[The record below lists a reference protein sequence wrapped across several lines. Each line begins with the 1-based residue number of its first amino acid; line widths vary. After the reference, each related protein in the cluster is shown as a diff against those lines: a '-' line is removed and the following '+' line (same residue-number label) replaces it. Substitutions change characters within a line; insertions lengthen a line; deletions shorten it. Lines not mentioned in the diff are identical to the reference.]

1 MSSVFAPVTSSI
13 SPLTNYE
20 TSAINFARLVQRQ
33 VKQIGRSDPLT
44 ALQYIYL
51 ICLSADSP
59 APVGK
64 EQVELCHDAIRELVM
79 DSGSYAELL
88 GDIKVDG
95 SKIVRRTLLPP
106 VTTLGLML
114 ITVIVFLFSPVRLSA
129 TSSLHTS
136 PMRRPTS

>member
-1 MSSVFAPVTSSI
+1 VSSSPASAENQKTTGARTDLPPEPQSLFPRAVTSSI

-20 TSAINFARLVQRQ
+20 TSAVNFARLIQRH

-51 ICLSADSP
+51 IGLSADAP
-59 APVGK
+59 PPVGK

-95 SKIVRRTLLPP
+95 SKIVRPAVGQR
-106 VTTLGLML
+106 
-114 ITVIVFLFSPVRLSA
+114 
-129 TSSLHTS
+129 H
-136 PMRRPTS
+136 RRRRAY